1 MTILTIFEEEDRA
14 KIVLDT
20 QDLGAITQA
29 LQVVG
34 VTLERW
40 APAEPLPA
48 DADNDVLLA
57 AYDADIKRLAEIGG
71 YKSFDVIRMV
81 PDNPKREEMRAKF
94 LDEHIHEDDEVR
106 FFVEGAGMFYL
117 HAGGRVHMLLCEAGD
132 LIKVPAGLRHWF
144 DMGPAPRFCAIRMF
158 TTPEGWVAKFTG
170 DTIAG
175 DFPRYEPPLA

>member
-1 MTILTIFEEEDRA
+1 MTELTIFDEADRNA
-14 KIVLDT
+14 ILLDT
-20 QDLGAITQA
+20 RDVADITKALSAI
-29 LQVVG
+29 G
-34 VTLERW
+34 VSFERW
-40 APAEPLPA
+40 TPVAPLPA

-57 AYDADIKRLAEIGG
+57 AYDADIRRLAEAGG
-71 YKSFDVIRMV
+71 YRSFDVIRML

-106 FFVEGAGMFYL
+106 FFVEGSGMFYL

-144 DMGPAPRFCAIRMF
+144 DMGPVPRFCAIRLF

-170 DTIAG
+170 ETIARQ
-175 DFPRYEPPLA
+175 FPRYEATAA

>member
-1 MTILTIFEEEDRA
+1 MTVLTIFEEEDRA
-14 KIVLDT
+14 TIVLDT

>member
-71 YKSFDVIRMV
+71 YKSFDVIRML

>member
-1 MTILTIFEEEDRA
+1 MTVLTIFEEEDRA
-14 KIVLDT
+14 TIVLDT

-29 LQVVG
+29 RQAVG

-40 APAEPLPA
+40 TPAEPRPA
-48 DADNDVLLA
+48 DSDNDVLLA

-71 YKSFDVIRMV
+71 YKSFDVIRML

>member
-1 MTILTIFEEEDRA
+1 MTVLTIFEEEDRA
-14 KIVLDT
+14 TIVLDT

-29 LQVVG
+29 LQAVG

-71 YKSFDVIRMV
+71 YKSFDVIRML

>member
-1 MTILTIFEEEDRA
+1 MTVLTIFEEEDRA